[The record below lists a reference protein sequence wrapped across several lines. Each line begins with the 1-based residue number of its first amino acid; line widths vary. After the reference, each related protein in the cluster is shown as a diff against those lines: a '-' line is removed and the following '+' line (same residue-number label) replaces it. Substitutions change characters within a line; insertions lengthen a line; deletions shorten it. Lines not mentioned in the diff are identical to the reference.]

1 VAQSTIDPT
10 FYRTAAEAAAA
21 PVETL
26 AYVVAF
32 DRAGLKNDAMT
43 VIDVDPG
50 SDHYGRVVGWTDVP
64 ALGNELHHF
73 GWNACSSALKHE
85 GHNMASLSRRY
96 LLVPGLRSSN
106 IYVLDTGPNP
116 RKPALVKTIDAKA
129 LSAKAGYSRPHT
141 LHCGPDGVFLT
152 CLGGAEGN
160 DDGPGGIALL
170 DHESFDVLR
179 AWETDRGPQHFHYDA
194 WWHLNQNVLIS
205 SEWGSPSMIED
216 GIVPELLLGQKYGH
230 AIHFWDLAAGKHVQ
244 RVDLGAQHQM
254 ALEVRPSHDPEAT
267 WGFVGVVISTE
278 DLSGSVWRWFRDGA
292 EWKAEKVISIPAE
305 PADPDLLPP
314 ALQPFAAVPPI
325 ITDID
330 LSVDD
335 KFLYVSCWGT
345 GEMKQFDVSDPASPK
360 QVGSVRLGGI
370 VNRTPHPAKAEM
382 PLAGG
387 PQMVAVR
394 RVGRPVLPRRRRRLD
409 GQARRRPQRRA
420 RHRRKLLPTRRGIP
434 RPPRAPDPTT
444 GRRRLVGLVLL
455 QLTLTLYGDLAAKSG
470 ADRQLDAVS
479 FPQSALHL
487 PQGDPINRPAP
498 R

>member
-1 VAQSTIDPT
+1 M
-10 FYRTAAEAAAA
+10 EG
-21 PVETL
+21 L
-26 AYVVAF
+26 A
-32 DRAGLKNDAMT
+32 
-43 VIDVDPG
+43 
-50 SDHYGRVVGWTDVP
+50 
-64 ALGNELHHF
+64 
-73 GWNACSSALKHE
+73 
-85 GHNMASLSRRY
+85 RRY

-106 IYVLDTGPNP
+106 IYVFDTGPDP
-116 RKPALVKTIDAKA
+116 RQPALVNTIDGKT

-152 CLGGAEGN
+152 CLGGAEGD

-170 DHESFDVLR
+170 DHDTFEVLR

-278 DLSGSVWRWFRDGA
+278 DLSGSVWRWFREGD
-292 EWKAEKVISIPAE
+292 EWKVEKVITIPAE
-305 PADPDLLPP
+305 PADADLLPP
-314 ALQPFAAVPPI
+314 ALKPFGAVPPI

-345 GEMKQFDVSDPASPK
+345 GEMKQFDVADPANPK
-360 QVGSVRLGGI
+360 QVGSVQLGGI
-370 VNRTPHPAKAEM
+370 VNRTPHPARPDM
-382 PLAGG
+382 PLSGG
-387 PQMVAVR
+387 PQMVEVSRDGRRDLFHQLTVR
-394 RVGRPVLPRRRRRLD
+394 GVGRPVLPGRRRRVD
-409 GQARRRPQRRA
+409 GQARRRPRRRA
-420 RHRRKLLPTRRGIP
+420 EHRRGILPARRGVP
-434 RPPRAPDPTT
+434 RPTRAPDPTA
-444 GRRRLVGLVLL
+444 GWRRFVRLLLL
-455 QLTLTLYGDLAAKSG
+455 QLTTEGWWRRAGTRRHRGDSSAAALA
-470 ADRQLDAVS
+470 
-479 FPQSALHL
+479 PL
-487 PQGDPINRPAP
+487 PLRT